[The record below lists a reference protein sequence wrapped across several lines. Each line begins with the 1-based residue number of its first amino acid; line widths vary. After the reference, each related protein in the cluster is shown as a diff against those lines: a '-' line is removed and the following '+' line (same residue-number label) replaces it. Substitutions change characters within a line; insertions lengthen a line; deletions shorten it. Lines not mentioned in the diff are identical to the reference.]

1 MVKQKKTTKG
11 TEADSLW
18 KQGAKPIKLRDYS
31 KSTADTE
38 KLLIFSETGAGK
50 TTFYLDII
58 RYLKKKGLEPEK
70 FKMMICYPDRPSGIS
85 RLFPSV
91 PSEYKDG
98 LDIFPVSNYEETIR
112 ATATIVE
119 EMDKHFK
126 ETGVHGWGVFE
137 LMENYWTFSQ
147 DYYCRKAYGET
158 MADYFTEMQSL
169 IGKGKAEKKT
179 AYEAFAGPFGGP
191 WPAIKFHHNF
201 NWIDKLKRMP
211 FNIVFTSEIKE
222 EDNKDSIFSS
232 LGYRPAGEKHN
243 QHKMDTILYLGHKKV
258 GSNYRFTMK
267 PFKLTG
273 YRAFYPKI
281 DITDKI
287 GYEEHKKA
295 CKKLEEKGYKVT
307 KMNDL
312 EEQAEITPPKRKKKK
327 PEPKPKE
334 TSKQKPKQGKKKEP
348 KKEKS
353 EDDMWSI

>member
-1 MVKQKKTTKG
+1 MVKQKKNVKK

-18 KQGAKPIKLRDYS
+18 NQSSTPIKLKDYS
-31 KSTADTE
+31 KNTVDTE

-58 RYLKKKGLEPEK
+58 KYLKKKGLKPEK

-85 RLFPSV
+85 KLFPSI
-91 PSEYKDG
+91 PEEFKDR

-112 ATATIVE
+112 ATATITQE
-119 EMDKHFK
+119 LDKHFK
-126 ETGVHGWGVFE
+126 ETGVHGWAVFE

-211 FNIVFTSEIKE
+211 FNIVFTSEIKQ
-222 EDNKDSIFSS
+222 EDNKDSVFST

-273 YRAFYPKI
+273 YRAFYSKV

-307 KMNDL
+307 KMKDL
-312 EEQAEITPPKRKKKK
+312 EEQAEINPPKRKEEKKEKKEEKPKEKKEEK
-327 PEPKPKE
+327 PEPKKE
-334 TSKQKPKQGKKKEP
+334 EKKEN
-348 KKEKS
+348 
-353 EDDMWSI
+353 DDMWSI